1 MPPVNIATMP
11 NEQLIQYILDL
22 TVKREKLEIDHAAAF
37 TYWLNNDGDL
47 VKEFNDTCRTLL
59 RKIKII
65 RSNLNK
71 AYTEKGR
78 RDIQEIRYREQ
89 IIRVKTALQSPSS
102 LPKADQ

>member
-11 NEQLIQYILDL
+11 NQQLIRYILDL

-37 TYWLNNDGDL
+37 THWLNNDGDDL
-47 VKEFNDTCRTLL
+47 VREFNDTCRALL

-65 RSNLNK
+65 RSNLRK
-71 AYTEKGR
+71 ALEEKGR

-89 IIRVKTALQSPSS
+89 TIRGV
-102 LPKADQ
+102 